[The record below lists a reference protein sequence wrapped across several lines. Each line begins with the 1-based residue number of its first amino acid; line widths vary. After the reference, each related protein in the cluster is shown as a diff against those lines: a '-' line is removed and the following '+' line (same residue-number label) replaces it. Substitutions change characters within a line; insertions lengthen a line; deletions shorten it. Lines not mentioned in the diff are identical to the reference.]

1 MADPDD
7 CIDFCTAAGDLNTA
21 VYGYTSSADVAAAPS
36 SGLVGAV
43 VIAGRGQLQANML
56 PVGVDLMVPL
66 YWQVGRSPLMA
77 ATWQLAGF
85 SGDVFSQAT
94 HRAMWC
100 SAVTDL
106 HHDVRVS
113 C

>member
-1 MADPDD
+1 MRCVGAVYPYDHHSVFADRYTEYRNTPLL
-7 CIDFCTAAGDLNTA
+7 CCAAGDLNTA

-66 YWQVGRSPLMA
+66 YWQVGWL
-77 ATWQLAGF
+77 TVGGGWQF
-85 SGDVFSQAT
+85 
-94 HRAMWC
+94 
-100 SAVTDL
+100 
-106 HHDVRVS
+106 
-113 C
+113 